1 MHMESFQPNSVV
13 RFGTFEVSLQSGE
26 VRKAG
31 LRIRVQQQPMK
42 LLEILLERP
51 GEVVTREE
59 LRSRVW
65 PSESFGDFDQALN
78 IAIGKLRTALGDSA
92 ENPRFIETLPKRGY
106 RFIADVSVVD
116 ADARPKRQ
124 ELVARDLPAAG
135 PGHKIQGAGLAVVPK
150 RQLWPTRWIIGALAL
165 VIIISLSIL
174 SVWRFRS
181 RAPASTGIRSIA
193 VLPLDNLS
201 GDASQNYF
209 ADGMTDELITDL
221 AQISALR
228 VISRTSVMVYKGA
241 RKPLPQIARE
251 LNVDAVVE
259 GTVLRSG
266 DRVRITAQLIEA
278 STDKHLWSQS
288 YEGDLR
294 DTLTLQKKVASAI
307 ADQIRINLT
316 PREQAA
322 LKNVKVVNPESY
334 ESYLKGRYFWNK
346 RTADGLKVALAYFK
360 EAIEEDPKYAQ
371 AYSGLADT
379 YALLGDWQYAVMTP
393 KEAFPQA
400 KAAAIKA
407 LELDSTLGE
416 AHNSLA
422 FVLDG
427 FDWDFDSAGKEFQRA
442 IELNPGYA
450 TAHHWYAW
458 HLSLLGRY
466 DEAIAEMRK
475 AENLDP
481 LSLIINAD
489 LAELL
494 VLAHSDDESIRQSR
508 KTIEMDPNFALAHNQ
523 LAQAYLQEHMY
534 DEAVA
539 ELKTAVQLSGGSPA
553 FIANLARAYVASGKR
568 SEAVNLLGDLKK
580 RSNPGYSNASEIA
593 MIYTSLGDT
602 DQAMNWL
609 EKGYEERFNPGVLL
623 RPGFD
628 PLRSDSRFQNLVHRI
643 GLPRQPRNSENN
655 PRGNRDEKEEAH
667 QRSVGAS
674 KPGDAVCSGLYFD
687 RICVDQMTYL
697 RVAGDVAR
705 QALLHLAVRL
715 GLPFV
720 LSQMLR
726 PRIHEEYL
734 QIAVRDFSITV
745 DTPPISPIAT
755 PDAGVL
761 MDCLHELR
769 FAFSNDSVFDR
780 H

>member
-1 MHMESFQPNSVV
+1 MESLPPNSVV
-13 RFGTFEVSLQSGE
+13 RFGTYEVSLQSGE

-42 LLEILLERP
+42 LLEILLEHP

-65 PSESFGDFDQALN
+65 PNESFGDFDQALN
-78 IAIGKLRTALGDSA
+78 IAIGKLRSALGDSA

-106 RFIADVSVVD
+106 RFIADVSVLDTD
-116 ADARPKRQ
+116 AHPKRQ
-124 ELVARDLPAAG
+124 EPVAGDLPATD
-135 PGHKIQGAGLAVVPK
+135 PGQKIQGIGLAVVPQ
-150 RQLWPTRWIIGALAL
+150 RQLLPTRWIIVALAL
-165 VIIISLSIL
+165 VLSLLIFFA
-174 SVWRFRS
+174 WRYRS
-181 RAPASTGIRSIA
+181 QAPTGIRSIA
-193 VLPLDNLS
+193 VLPLENLS

-278 STDKHLWSQS
+278 ATDKHLWSQS
-288 YEGDLR
+288 YEGELR
-294 DTLTLQKKVASAI
+294 DTLALQNRVAGAI

-316 PREQAA
+316 PQEQAA
-322 LKNVKVVNPESY
+322 LKSVKVVNPEAY

-346 RTADGLKVALAYFK
+346 RTADGLKVALAYFQQ
-360 EAIEEDPKYAQ
+360 AIEEDPKYAQ

-393 KEAFPQA
+393 KEAFPKA

-407 LELDSTLGE
+407 LELDSSLGE

-466 DEAIAEMRK
+466 DDAIAEMRK
-475 AENLDP
+475 AEDLDP

-494 VLAHSDDESIRQSR
+494 VLAHSYDESIRQSH

-523 LAQAYLQEHMY
+523 LAQAYLQKHMY

-539 ELKTAVQLSGGSPA
+539 ELQKAVQLSGSSPA

-568 SEAVNLLGDLKK
+568 SEAVKLLGDLKK
-580 RSNPGYSNASEIA
+580 RSNPGYSNVSEIA

-609 EKGYEERFNPGVLL
+609 EKGYDERFNPGVLL

-628 PLRSDSRFQNLVHRI
+628 SLRSAPRFQELMRRI
-643 GLPRQPRNSENN
+643 GLP
-655 PRGNRDEKEEAH
+655 G
-667 QRSVGAS
+667 
-674 KPGDAVCSGLYFD
+674 
-687 RICVDQMTYL
+687 
-697 RVAGDVAR
+697 
-705 QALLHLAVRL
+705 
-715 GLPFV
+715 
-720 LSQMLR
+720 
-726 PRIHEEYL
+726 
-734 QIAVRDFSITV
+734 
-745 DTPPISPIAT
+745 
-755 PDAGVL
+755 
-761 MDCLHELR
+761 
-769 FAFSNDSVFDR
+769 
-780 H
+780 

>member
-1 MHMESFQPNSVV
+1 MEQPRPSSVV
-13 RFGTFEVSLQSGE
+13 RFGTYEVSFQSGE

-42 LLEILLERP
+42 LLEILLEHP

-65 PSESFGDFDQALN
+65 ADESFGDFDQAVN
-78 IAIGKLRTALGDSA
+78 IAIAKLRSALGDSA

-116 ADARPKRQ
+116 ADARPKRP
-124 ELVARDLPAAG
+124 ESAAG
-135 PGHKIQGAGLAVVPK
+135 DLSATEATEAKDKGDNSKDKLQGTGLAVAPK
-150 RQLWPTRWIIGALAL
+150 PRLWLTRWVIVALTL
-165 VIIISLSIL
+165 VLIL
-174 SVWRFRS
+174 PILFVLLLRS
-181 RAPASTGIRSIA
+181 RGRVPAGIRSLA

-228 VISRTSVMVYKGA
+228 VISRTSVMAYKGA
-241 RKPLPQIARE
+241 RKPMPQIARE

-259 GTVLRSG
+259 GTVLHSG
-266 DRVRITAQLIEA
+266 DQVRITAQLIEA

-288 YEGDLR
+288 YEGEFR
-294 DTLTLQKKVASAI
+294 DTLALQKRVAREI

-316 PREQAA
+316 PQEQAA
-322 LKNVKVVNPESY
+322 LKNVRVVNPEAY

-346 RTADGLKVALAYFK
+346 RTADGLKAALAYFNQ
-360 EAIEEDPKYAQ
+360 AIEEDPKYAQ

-393 KEAFPQA
+393 KEAFPKA

-407 LELDSTLGE
+407 LELDSALGE

-427 FDWDFDSAGKEFQRA
+427 FDWDFDSAGKEFRRA

-458 HLSLLGRY
+458 HLSLLRRY

-494 VLAHSDDESIRQSR
+494 VLAHSYDESIQQSR

-523 LAQAYLQEHMY
+523 LAQAYLQKHMY
-534 DEAVA
+534 DKAVA
-539 ELKTAVQLSGGSPA
+539 ELQKAVQLSGGSPTS
-553 FIANLARAYVASGKR
+553 IANLARAHVLSGNR
-568 SEAVNLLGDLKK
+568 SEAEKLLSDLKK

-593 MIYTSLGDT
+593 MIYASLGDT
-602 DQAMNWL
+602 DQAMSWL

-643 GLPRQPRNSENN
+643 GLP
-655 PRGNRDEKEEAH
+655 GN
-667 QRSVGAS
+667 
-674 KPGDAVCSGLYFD
+674 
-687 RICVDQMTYL
+687 
-697 RVAGDVAR
+697 
-705 QALLHLAVRL
+705 
-715 GLPFV
+715 
-720 LSQMLR
+720 
-726 PRIHEEYL
+726 
-734 QIAVRDFSITV
+734 
-745 DTPPISPIAT
+745 
-755 PDAGVL
+755 
-761 MDCLHELR
+761 
-769 FAFSNDSVFDR
+769 
-780 H
+780 

>member
-1 MHMESFQPNSVV
+1 VRSARLLCEPKSAMEPSRPNSVL
-13 RFGTFEVSLQSGE
+13 RFGTYEVSFQSGE

-31 LRIRVQQQPMK
+31 LRIRVQQQPLK
-42 LLEILLERP
+42 LLEILLEHP
-51 GEVVTREE
+51 GQVITREE

-65 PSESFGDFDQALN
+65 PDESFGDFDQALN
-78 IAIGKLRTALGDSA
+78 IAIGKVRSALGDSA

-106 RFIADVSVVD
+106 RFIADVTIVD
-116 ADARPKRQ
+116 ADARLKRQ
-124 ELVARDLPAAG
+124 EPAAG
-135 PGHKIQGAGLAVVPK
+135 DQPATDPGDKIPDAGLAVGPNRRV
-150 RQLWPTRWIIGALAL
+150 WATRWVIGVLAL
-165 VIIISLSIL
+165 VIASLSIL

-193 VLPLDNLS
+193 VLPLENLS

-266 DRVRITAQLIEA
+266 DQVRITAQLIEA
-278 STDKHLWSQS
+278 STDKHIWSQS
-288 YEGDLR
+288 YEGELR
-294 DTLTLQKKVASAI
+294 DTLALQNRVAGAI

-322 LKNVKVVNPESY
+322 LKNVKVVNPDAY

-360 EAIEEDPKYAQ
+360 QAIDEDPKYAQ

-393 KEAFPQA
+393 KEAFPKA

-422 FVLDG
+422 FVLEG

-458 HLSLLGRY
+458 HLSLVGRF

-494 VLAHSDDESIRQSR
+494 GLAHSYDESIRQSR

-523 LAQAYLQEHMY
+523 LAQAYLQKQMY

-539 ELKTAVQLSGGSPA
+539 ELQEAVKLSGGGPTC
-553 FIANLARAYVASGKR
+553 IANLARAYVASGKR
-568 SEAVNLLGDLKK
+568 KEAVKLLSDLKR
-580 RSNPGYSNASEIA
+580 RSNPGYSNAAEIA
-593 MIYTSLGDT
+593 MIYASLGDT

-643 GLPRQPRNSENN
+643 GLP
-655 PRGNRDEKEEAH
+655 G
-667 QRSVGAS
+667 
-674 KPGDAVCSGLYFD
+674 
-687 RICVDQMTYL
+687 
-697 RVAGDVAR
+697 
-705 QALLHLAVRL
+705 
-715 GLPFV
+715 
-720 LSQMLR
+720 
-726 PRIHEEYL
+726 
-734 QIAVRDFSITV
+734 
-745 DTPPISPIAT
+745 
-755 PDAGVL
+755 
-761 MDCLHELR
+761 
-769 FAFSNDSVFDR
+769 
-780 H
+780 

>member
-1 MHMESFQPNSVV
+1 MEPVRHMAIV
-13 RFGTFEVSLQSGE
+13 RFGTYEVSLQSGE
-26 VRKAG
+26 VRKG
-31 LRIRVQQQPMK
+31 GVRIKVQQQPMK
-42 LLEILLERP
+42 LLEILLELP
-51 GEVVTREE
+51 GEVVTRDE

-65 PSESFGDFDQALN
+65 AEESFGDFDQAVN
-78 IAIGKLRTALGDSA
+78 IAIAKLRSALGDSA

-116 ADARPKRQ
+116 ADAPLKKP
-124 ELVARDLPAAG
+124 ESSPGDLSPTE
-135 PGHKIQGAGLAVVPK
+135 PVHKFQGAGLTVTPK
-150 RQLWPTRWIIGALAL
+150 GWRWPTPRVIVALAL
-165 VIIISLSIL
+165 LLSLSIL
-174 SVWRFRS
+174 SVWLFRS
-181 RAPASTGIRSIA
+181 RGRAPTGIRSLA

-201 GDASQNYF
+201 ADTSQNYF

-228 VISRTSVMVYKGA
+228 VISRTSVMTYKGA

-266 DRVRITAQLIEA
+266 DQVRITAQLIDA

-294 DTLTLQKKVASAI
+294 DTLALQNSVARAI

-316 PREQAA
+316 PQEQAA
-322 LKNVKVVNPESY
+322 LKNVKVVNPEAY
-334 ESYLKGRYFWNK
+334 EDYLKGRYFWNK
-346 RTADGLKVALAYFK
+346 RTADGLKVALAYFNQ
-360 EAIEEDPKYAQ
+360 AIEEDPKYAR

-379 YALLGDWQYAVMTP
+379 YALLGDWQYTVMPPT
-393 KEAFPQA
+393 EAFPKA
-400 KAAAIKA
+400 KTAVLKA
-407 LELDSTLGE
+407 LDLDSTLGE

-422 FVLDG
+422 FILDG
-427 FDWDFDSAGKEFQRA
+427 FDWDFDSAGKEFRRA

-494 VLAHSDDESIRQSR
+494 VIAHSYDESIRQSR

-523 LAQAYLQEHMY
+523 LAQAYLQKHMY

-539 ELKTAVQLSGGSPA
+539 ELRKAVQLSEGSPTC
-553 FIANLARAYVASGKR
+553 IANLARAFVASGKR
-568 SEAVNLLGDLKK
+568 SEAVSLLSDLKK
-580 RSNPGYSNASEIA
+580 RSSPSYSNASEIA
-593 MIYTSLGDT
+593 MTYASLGDT
-602 DQAMNWL
+602 NQAMNWL
-609 EKGYEERFNPGVLL
+609 EKGYEERFNPGVLQ

-628 PLRSDSRFQNLVHRI
+628 PLRSDSRFQNLVHRV
-643 GLPRQPRNSENN
+643 GLPQ
-655 PRGNRDEKEEAH
+655 
-667 QRSVGAS
+667 
-674 KPGDAVCSGLYFD
+674 
-687 RICVDQMTYL
+687 
-697 RVAGDVAR
+697 
-705 QALLHLAVRL
+705 
-715 GLPFV
+715 
-720 LSQMLR
+720 
-726 PRIHEEYL
+726 
-734 QIAVRDFSITV
+734 
-745 DTPPISPIAT
+745 
-755 PDAGVL
+755 
-761 MDCLHELR
+761 
-769 FAFSNDSVFDR
+769 
-780 H
+780 

>member
-1 MHMESFQPNSVV
+1 MREVLDFCATPKDIWNNPGPPPSCDSEPM
-13 RFGTFEVSLQSGE
+13 RFLSSRGE

-42 LLEILLERP
+42 LLEILLEHP

-65 PSESFGDFDQALN
+65 ADESFGDFDQAVN
-78 IAIGKLRTALGDSA
+78 IAIAKLRSALGDSA

-116 ADARPKRQ
+116 ADARPKRP
-124 ELVARDLPAAG
+124 ESAAG
-135 PGHKIQGAGLAVVPK
+135 DLSATEATEAKDKGDNNKDKLQGTGLAVAPK
-150 RQLWPTRWIIGALAL
+150 PRLWLTRWVIVALTL
-165 VIIISLSIL
+165 VLIL
-174 SVWRFRS
+174 PILFVLLLRS
-181 RAPASTGIRSIA
+181 RGRVPAGIRSLA

-228 VISRTSVMVYKGA
+228 VISRTSVMAYKGA
-241 RKPLPQIARE
+241 RKPMPQIARE

-259 GTVLRSG
+259 GTVLHSG
-266 DRVRITAQLIEA
+266 DQVRITAQLIEA

-288 YEGDLR
+288 YEGEFR
-294 DTLTLQKKVASAI
+294 DTLALQKRVAREI

-316 PREQAA
+316 PQEQAA
-322 LKNVKVVNPESY
+322 LKNVRVVNPEAY

-346 RTADGLKVALAYFK
+346 RTADGLKAALAYFNQ
-360 EAIEEDPKYAQ
+360 AIEEDPKYAQ

-379 YALLGDWQYAVMTP
+379 YALLGDWQYAVMIP
-393 KEAFPQA
+393 KEAFPKA

-407 LELDSTLGE
+407 LELDSALGE

-427 FDWDFDSAGKEFQRA
+427 FDWDFDSAGKEFRRA

-494 VLAHSDDESIRQSR
+494 VLAHSYDESIQQSR

-523 LAQAYLQEHMY
+523 LAQAYLQKHMY
-534 DEAVA
+534 DKAVA
-539 ELKTAVQLSGGSPA
+539 ELQNAVQLSGGSPTS
-553 FIANLARAYVASGKR
+553 IANLARAYVLSGNR
-568 SEAVNLLGDLKK
+568 SEAEKLLSDLKK

-593 MIYTSLGDT
+593 MIYASLGDT
-602 DQAMNWL
+602 DQAMSWL

-643 GLPRQPRNSENN
+643 GLP
-655 PRGNRDEKEEAH
+655 GN
-667 QRSVGAS
+667 
-674 KPGDAVCSGLYFD
+674 
-687 RICVDQMTYL
+687 
-697 RVAGDVAR
+697 
-705 QALLHLAVRL
+705 
-715 GLPFV
+715 
-720 LSQMLR
+720 
-726 PRIHEEYL
+726 
-734 QIAVRDFSITV
+734 
-745 DTPPISPIAT
+745 
-755 PDAGVL
+755 
-761 MDCLHELR
+761 
-769 FAFSNDSVFDR
+769 
-780 H
+780 

>member
-1 MHMESFQPNSVV
+1 
-13 RFGTFEVSLQSGE
+13 
-26 VRKAG
+26 
-31 LRIRVQQQPMK
+31 MK
-42 LLEILLERP
+42 LLGVLLEHP

-65 PSESFGDFDQALN
+65 PNESFGDFDQALN
-78 IAIGKLRTALGDSA
+78 IAIGKLRSALGDAA

-106 RFIADVSVVD
+106 RFIADVSVLD
-116 ADARPKRQ
+116 TDARPKKL
-124 ELVARDLPAAG
+124 ESVAEDPPATE
-135 PGHKIQGAGLAVVPK
+135 PGQTLQGAGLAVAPK
-150 RQLWPTRWIIGALAL
+150 RRSWLTGRVILALAFVL
-165 VIIISLSIL
+165 SLSIL
-174 SVWRFRS
+174 SVWLFRS
-181 RAPASTGIRSIA
+181 RGPAPAGIRSLA
-193 VLPLDNLS
+193 VLPLENLS

-266 DRVRITAQLIEA
+266 DQVRITAQLIEA

-288 YEGDLR
+288 YEGELR
-294 DTLTLQKKVASAI
+294 DTLALQNRVASAI

-322 LKNVKVVNPESY
+322 LKNVKVVNPQAY

-360 EAIEEDPKYAQ
+360 QAIEEDPKYAK

-379 YALLGDWQYAVMTP
+379 YALLGDWQYAVMPP
-393 KEAFPQA
+393 KEAFPKA

-407 LELDSTLGE
+407 LELDNTLGE

-427 FDWDFDSAGKEFQRA
+427 FDWDLDAGGKEFQRA

-458 HLSLLGRY
+458 HLSLLGRF
-466 DEAIAEMRK
+466 DEAITEMRK

-494 VLAHSDDESIRQSR
+494 DLGHSYDESIGQSR

-523 LAQAYLQEHMY
+523 LAQAYLQKHMY
-534 DEAVA
+534 AEAIA
-539 ELKTAVQLSGGSPA
+539 ELEKAVQLSGDSPTC
-553 FIANLARAYVASGKR
+553 IANLARAYVASGKR
-568 SEAVNLLGDLKK
+568 SEALTLLGDLKK
-580 RSNPGYSNASEIA
+580 RSNPGYSNAAEIA
-593 MIYTSLGDT
+593 MIYASLGDT
-602 DQAMNWL
+602 DQAMTWL
-609 EKGYEERFNPGVLL
+609 EKGYQERFNPGVLL

-628 PLRSDSRFQNLVHRI
+628 PLRSDPRFQNLLRRI
-643 GLPRQPRNSENN
+643 GT
-655 PRGNRDEKEEAH
+655 
-667 QRSVGAS
+667 AS
-674 KPGDAVCSGLYFD
+674 P
-687 RICVDQMTYL
+687 
-697 RVAGDVAR
+697 
-705 QALLHLAVRL
+705 
-715 GLPFV
+715 
-720 LSQMLR
+720 
-726 PRIHEEYL
+726 
-734 QIAVRDFSITV
+734 
-745 DTPPISPIAT
+745 
-755 PDAGVL
+755 
-761 MDCLHELR
+761 
-769 FAFSNDSVFDR
+769 
-780 H
+780 

>member
-1 MHMESFQPNSVV
+1 M
-13 RFGTFEVSLQSGE
+13 
-26 VRKAG
+26 
-31 LRIRVQQQPMK
+31 
-42 LLEILLERP
+42 
-51 GEVVTREE
+51 
-59 LRSRVW
+59 
-65 PSESFGDFDQALN
+65 
-78 IAIGKLRTALGDSA
+78 
-92 ENPRFIETLPKRGY
+92 
-106 RFIADVSVVD
+106 
-116 ADARPKRQ
+116 
-124 ELVARDLPAAG
+124 
-135 PGHKIQGAGLAVVPK
+135 LAVAPQ
-150 RQLWPTRWIIGALAL
+150 RRLLPTRWVIGALAIVL
-165 VIIISLSIL
+165 SLLIFFAL
-174 SVWRFRS
+174 RFRS
-181 RAPASTGIRSIA
+181 QTPAPTGIRSLA

-201 GDASQNYF
+201 GEASQNYF

-266 DRVRITAQLIEA
+266 DQVRITAQLIEA

-322 LKNVKVVNPESY
+322 LKNVEVVNPEAY

-360 EAIEEDPKYAQ
+360 QAIEEDPKYAQ

-393 KEAFPQA
+393 KEASPQA
-400 KAAAIKA
+400 KAAASKA

-466 DEAIAEMRK
+466 DEAIVEMRK

-494 VLAHSDDESIRQSR
+494 VLAHSYDESIGQSR

-523 LAQAYLQEHMY
+523 LAQAYLQKHMY
-534 DEAVA
+534 DKAVA
-539 ELKTAVQLSGGSPA
+539 ELQEAVKLSGGSPTC
-553 FIANLARAYVASGKR
+553 IANLARAYVASGKR
-568 SEAVNLLGDLKK
+568 SEAVKLLGDLKK
-580 RSNPGYSNASEIA
+580 LSNPGHSNASEIA
-593 MIYTSLGDT
+593 MIYASLGDR

-609 EKGYEERFNPGVLL
+609 EKGYDERFNPGVLL

-628 PLRSDSRFQNLVHRI
+628 PLRSDSRFQNLVRRI
-643 GLPRQPRNSENN
+643 GLP
-655 PRGNRDEKEEAH
+655 G
-667 QRSVGAS
+667 
-674 KPGDAVCSGLYFD
+674 
-687 RICVDQMTYL
+687 
-697 RVAGDVAR
+697 
-705 QALLHLAVRL
+705 
-715 GLPFV
+715 
-720 LSQMLR
+720 
-726 PRIHEEYL
+726 
-734 QIAVRDFSITV
+734 
-745 DTPPISPIAT
+745 
-755 PDAGVL
+755 
-761 MDCLHELR
+761 
-769 FAFSNDSVFDR
+769 
-780 H
+780 